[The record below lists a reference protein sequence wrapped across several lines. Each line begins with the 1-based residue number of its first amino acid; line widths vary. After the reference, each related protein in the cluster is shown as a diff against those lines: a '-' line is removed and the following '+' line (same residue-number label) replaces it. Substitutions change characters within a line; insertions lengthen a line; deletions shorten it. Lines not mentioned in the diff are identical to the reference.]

1 MFQMKTLTIGDIHGL
16 PDWKKV
22 NPGDFDIMVFLGDYI
37 DSYSV
42 KDDEMLQNLEEIISL
57 KTAFP
62 KKVKLL
68 IGNHENSYLFRQYRT
83 TGYRYEIA
91 EQIKGILSSNI
102 DLFQVALQYR
112 NYLWTHAGIH
122 TEFYNQKLASCV
134 LEADKSLAKTLERL
148 FREEYHPLFE
158 VGYERGG
165 WDEKM
170 TGGPFW
176 IDKSRLLKDPLRGY
190 HQIVGHTPV
199 DTIEHFKPFEGD
211 EHTSLTFCDCI
222 GFGDGSFYSLEIP

>member
-1 MFQMKTLTIGDIHGL
+1 MKTLTIGDIHGL

-22 NPGDFDIMVFLGDYI
+22 NPADFDVIIFLGDYV
-37 DSYSV
+37 DSYTIEDKAV
-42 KDDEMLQNLEEIISL
+42 LDNLEEIISF
-57 KTAFP
+57 KNAFQQ
-62 KKVKLL
+62 KVKLL

-83 TGYRYEIA
+83 TGYRYDIA
-91 EQIKGILSSNI
+91 EKIREILNKNI
-102 DLFQVALQYR
+102 DLFQVAWQNR

-122 TEFYNQKLASCV
+122 SDFYNQKLASCV
-134 LEADKSLAKTLERL
+134 LETDKSLAATLERL
-148 FREEYHPLFE
+148 FREEYRLLFE

-199 DTIEHFKPFEGD
+199 ETVQHYDPYEED
-211 EHTSLTFCDCI
+211 ESTSVTFCDCI
-222 GFGDGSFYSLEIP
+222 EWGDGSFYRLEI